1 MDKKSEATERGTTKE
16 LDLNELKQLLAKE
29 EADIKRKKR
38 LIQIDK
44 ENKKECEHLDSEKD
58 VEELNENTKIHTPE
72 ELRNE
77 RRLYWQEQQK
87 KEQQQKTPFNFYPA
101 FFYGGFWV
109 RFFAYLIDLLVIS
122 SLNRLIVY
130 SIFITAPLP
139 LSEEPFSLLSISKL
153 IIFLLYFI
161 LMTKLTNGQ
170 TIGKMI
176 FGLRVVCFKEEKLSW
191 VTVIIREGF
200 GRYILKIGS
209 ILYLSVLFTKRNQH
223 IVDLLSDTSVVLEKT
238 TNAVDWY
245 KSKHLIHV
253 Q

>member
-1 MDKKSEATERGTTKE
+1 MDKKPTSGEKGTTKE
-16 LDLNELKQLLAKE
+16 LDLSELKHLLAKE

-38 LIQIDK
+38 LNQLDK
-44 ENKKECEHLDSEKD
+44 DNKKEVEYLNKEEKKD
-58 VEELNENTKIHTPE
+58 ELEQQTNVRTPE

-87 KEQQQKTPFNFYPA
+87 KEQQLKTPFNFYPA
-101 FFYGGFWV
+101 FFYGGFWP
-109 RFFAYLIDLLVIS
+109 RFCAYLIDLVIIS
-122 SLNRLIVY
+122 SLNRLIV
-130 SIFITAPLP
+130 SSVFVMAQIPM
-139 LSEEPFSLLSISKL
+139 SEASFSLFSISKL
-153 IIFLLYFI
+153 VVFLLYFI

-191 VTVIIREGF
+191 ATVIIREGF
-200 GRYILKIGS
+200 GRYILKAVS
-209 ILYLSVLFTKRNQH
+209 ILYLSLLFTKRKQH
-223 IVDLLSDTSVVLEKT
+223 IIDLLTDTSVVLEKT

-245 KSKHLIHV
+245 KTKHFVHI